1 MADYYIG
8 FDGGSTYIKA
18 ALISNNKV
26 VAVKVMPTGIDND
39 ATAEKMRDYLLEAA
53 NITPDDIAFI
63 TATGYSRRT
72 LSLADDTIS
81 EITAHATGTKLTSPA
96 GMKPALIIDIGG
108 QDSKIIA
115 LDPNGGVKNFI
126 MNDKCAAGT
135 GKFIEVIAGVLET
148 TIDKVAAHSAESK
161 TPCHINSTCVVFA
174 QTEIISLI
182 AQKKS
187 RADILCGMHISMAN
201 RIAKLARKY
210 KGDGKILMTGGGALN
225 DGLRLAIEDALMC
238 DVYPAVHPQFNGAI
252 GAALIAVEQKAA
264 QMNLEELADKGEP
277 PLLEKY
283 SADK

>member
-1 MADYYIG
+1 MGDYYLG

-18 ALISNNKV
+18 ALVKDEKV
-26 VAVKVMPTGIDND
+26 VSVKVMPTGIDND
-39 ATAEKMRDYLLEAA
+39 ATTQKMLEYFFETE
-53 NITPDDIAFI
+53 NITEDDIEFI

-72 LSLADDTIS
+72 IALADDTIS
-81 EITAHATGTKLTSPA
+81 EITAHAYGTKLTAPEGVNPS
-96 GMKPALIIDIGG
+96 LIIDIGG

-115 LDPNGGVKNFI
+115 LDTNGGVKNFI

-135 GKFIEVIAGVLET
+135 GKFIEVIAGILET
-148 TIDKVAAHSAESK
+148 TIDKVAEHSAESE
-161 TPCHINSTCVVFA
+161 TPCQINSTCVVFA

-238 DVYPAVHPQFNGAI
+238 DVYPAIHPQFNGAI
-252 GAALIAVEQKAA
+252 GAALIAAEQKVA
-264 QMNLEELADKGEP
+264 L
-277 PLLEKY
+277 
-283 SADK
+283 